1 MYSMDTMV
9 IVYNNFPSTR
19 LFMKQTQI
27 QKIVLDSCVVIDII
41 EKPKVAFGL
50 KARLKGKQIKV
61 VLCDVIFDE
70 VRQVR
75 GYTKEKIITTISK
88 LLNRNI
94 EIVTVDNSE
103 IDNAEEISNQ
113 FQICHNGDNK
123 ILSLCQ
129 AKDFVLVTFDRMLL
143 KACDFLGVV
152 AFHPSMVR
160 GI

>member
-1 MYSMDTMV
+1 
-9 IVYNNFPSTR
+9 
-19 LFMKQTQI
+19 MKQTQI
-27 QKIVLDSCVVIDII
+27 QKIALDSCVVIDII

-61 VLCDVIFDE
+61 VLCDVVLNE
-70 VRQVR
+70 VSRVR
-75 GYTKEKIITTISK
+75 GLSTKIIIQKITKILGREIELS
-88 LLNRNI
+88 NI
-94 EIVTVDNSE
+94 DQQNKETANQIT
-103 IDNAEEISNQ
+103 NQ

-143 KACDFLGVV
+143 KACSFVGVV

>member
-1 MYSMDTMV
+1 MLTMV
-9 IVYNNFPSTR
+9 MVYNNFLHIR

-27 QKIVLDSCVVIDII
+27 QKIALDSCVVIDII

-50 KARLKGKQIKV
+50 KARLKGKSIKV
-61 VLCDVIFDE
+61 ILCDVVLNE
-70 VRQVR
+70 VQRVRGLSPQIVIEKISKILGRQVELS
-75 GYTKEKIITTISK
+75 KSNQENKNNADEIT
-88 LLNRNI
+88 
-94 EIVTVDNSE
+94 
-103 IDNAEEISNQ
+103 NQ

-143 KACDFLGVV
+143 KTCEFVGIVG
-152 AFHPSMVR
+152 FHPSMVR

>member
-1 MYSMDTMV
+1 
-9 IVYNNFPSTR
+9 
-19 LFMKQTQI
+19 MKQTQI
-27 QKIVLDSCVVIDII
+27 QKIALDSCVVIDII

-61 VLCDVIFDE
+61 VLCDVVLNE
-70 VRQVR
+70 VSRVR
-75 GYTKEKIITTISK
+75 GLSTKIIIQKITKILGREIELS
-88 LLNRNI
+88 NI
-94 EIVTVDNSE
+94 DQQNKETANQIT
-103 IDNAEEISNQ
+103 NQ

-129 AKDFVLVTFDRMLL
+129 AKNFVLVTFDRMLL
-143 KACDFLGVV
+143 KACSFVGVV

>member
-1 MYSMDTMV
+1 MLTMV
-9 IVYNNFPSTR
+9 MVYNNFLHIR

-27 QKIVLDSCVVIDII
+27 QKIALDSCVVIDII

-50 KARLKGKQIKV
+50 KARLKGKSIKV
-61 VLCDVIFDE
+61 ILCDVVLNE
-70 VRQVR
+70 VQRVRGLSPQIVIEKISKILGRQVELS
-75 GYTKEKIITTISK
+75 KSNQENKNNADEIT
-88 LLNRNI
+88 
-94 EIVTVDNSE
+94 
-103 IDNAEEISNQ
+103 NQ

-143 KACDFLGVV
+143 KTCEFVGVV
-152 AFHPSMVR
+152 SFHPSMVR